1 MAADVLHSDMSLD
14 YKGIP
19 GFSRDRDLY
28 LASLDPNQ
36 VSTYIEKDQPVSEGD
51 FRFDEIA
58 KVYLKGDALQK
69 AIKNLNPGGYIP
81 VEPESSVIVS
91 IQRQYPKNETY
102 TVITFGMFQEAT
114 EFLASRSM
122 AVNEDNII
130 SFKAIDPKIENSVTV
145 SIQKGSTSNGKDWIS
160 AFLDQLSSWAGMLI
174 AGKMIDLSMAIAPQ
188 VDVDSNGGTGGM
200 KTWSAQGFPIA
211 IAILVEL
218 GLTLY
223 EYNRLYKNDPTV
235 PQNVHDTF
243 QELSQDPVKRKAVLE
258 DAGISYTVLRDNQ
271 KFNDLKA
278 IRQYAIAYI
287 DRNQD
292 TLDFT
297 HWLSYAQV
305 VQSQTMVRA
314 TMAMAPTFSS
324 KWSKFYNGQ
333 TAGTDQDIVVTDDT
347 ETTIYLPP
355 NVANAALT
363 QYLADI
369 TYTMER
375 QYNDVYQALTFDVD
389 PQLICC
395 LTWFLGPMDTS
406 FLRSLSGLL
415 GLGSVHM
422 NMNLKDSIEYLGE
435 TILLGY
441 VNMLIHY
448 ISMVMDSILRSVVSA
463 FGKVPSADLGAG
475 IAACAGFGLVMDIID
490 FALQFVIS
498 YMNEL
503 FNWLRTLVDRL
514 SQKTI
519 TLSENIPGQKAL
531 LTLSRFLQTLAN
543 DIDLAQ
549 SMCPPLHEH
558 PSQYN
563 PETNRDLADQVYN
576 FAVNIMPGLYPVL
589 QMPEIDRRKYFS
601 NIPSKKLKAFNLEVP
616 GTDLD
621 GMMTVYTHT
630 KVTECGSENSAV
642 TNAEMGRKIAEYLRG
657 TNESL

>member
-1 MAADVLHSDMSLD
+1 MSLD

-19 GFSRDRDLY
+19 EFSRDRDLY
-28 LASLDPNQ
+28 LASIDPNQ
-36 VSTYIEKDQPVSEGD
+36 VSSFVEKNTPVSEAD
-51 FRFDEIA
+51 LRFDELA
-58 KVYLKGDALQK
+58 KTYLKGNALQN
-69 AIKNLNPGGYIP
+69 AIKNLNPGGFIP
-81 VEPESSVIVS
+81 VEPESSVVVS
-91 IQRQYPKNETY
+91 IQRQYPKNENY
-102 TVITFGMFQEAT
+102 NVITFGMFQEAT
-114 EFLASRSM
+114 EFLSSRSM
-122 AVNEDNII
+122 ALNEDNII

-145 SIQKGSTSNGKDWIS
+145 SIQKGSTSHGKDWIS
-160 AFLDQLSSWAGMLI
+160 CFLDQLSSWAGMLI
-174 AGKMIDLSMAIAPQ
+174 AGKMIDLSMAVSPQ

-200 KTWSAQGFPIA
+200 KSWSAQGFPIA

-223 EYNRLYKNDPTV
+223 EYNRLYKNDPSI
-235 PQNVHDTF
+235 PPEVHDKF
-243 QELSQDPVKRKAVLE
+243 QELSQDPVKRQAVLQE
-258 DAGISYTVLRDNQ
+258 AGISYTTLRDNQ

-305 VQSQTMVRA
+305 VQSQTILRG

-324 KWSKFYNGQ
+324 KWNKFYNGPS
-333 TAGTDQDIVVTDDT
+333 AGTTQDTTVTEDV
-347 ETTIYLPP
+347 ETVNYPSYAA
-355 NVANAALT
+355 NVALT

-369 TYTMER
+369 TIAMDN
-375 QYNDVYQALTFDVD
+375 QYNDIYQSLTFDVD

-395 LTWFLGPMDTS
+395 LAWILGPMDTT
-406 FLRSLSGLL
+406 FLSSLSGLL
-415 GLGSVHM
+415 ALGSIHM

-448 ISMVMDSILRSVVSA
+448 ICMVMDSILRSVMQS
-463 FGKVPSADLGAG
+463 FGYVPPGDLAAG
-475 IAACAGFGLVMDIID
+475 ISACVGFGLILDIID
-490 FALQFVIS
+490 FVLRFIIS
-498 YMNEL
+498 YMGEL

-519 TLSENIPGQKAL
+519 TMSENIPGQKAL
-531 LTLSRFLQTLAN
+531 LTLSRFLGVLAN
-543 DIDLAQ
+543 DIDRAQ
-549 SMCPPLHEH
+549 SLCPPLHEH

-563 PETNRDLADQVYN
+563 PETNKDLADQVYN

-589 QMPEIDRRKYFS
+589 EMPEIDRRKYFS
-601 NIPSKKLKAFNLEVP
+601 DIPAKKLKLFNLEVP
-616 GTDLD
+616 GTDST
-621 GMMTVYTHT
+621 GMMTVYSYT
-630 KVTECGSENSAV
+630 KVTECGSENNAV
-642 TNAEMGRKIAEYLRG
+642 SNIEIGNRIAQYLRG